1 MNEDCIPCV
10 VIVFNTH
17 DSKAY
22 EQRISFDMRY
32 IHFKTEDKNELD
44 SLFVKHVR
52 QFFEDCVEEA
62 GNQFR
67 ESGNSY
73 PEYREI

>member
-1 MNEDCIPCV
+1 MVDENCIPV
-10 VIVFNTH
+10 VAIVFNTH
-17 DSKAY
+17 DIKAY

-62 GNQFR
+62 GN
-67 ESGNSY
+67 
-73 PEYREI
+73 